1 MFCSDPRE
9 AYTSAEA
16 LSLLRDHSVE
26 TKLVLLSGARSRS
39 RSRRDTAA
47 YSTAEEEEQLGHR
60 GYTQEEAELLNDV
73 DISEE
78 SIKKKMKSKNISM
91 TEADENVSNSLQI
104 ITNVYGLRVRLR
116 LFLTNIIIYGIIL
129 CGVQIVRK

>member
-39 RSRRDTAA
+39 RRDTAD
-47 YSTAEEEEQLGHR
+47 STAEEEEQLGHR

>member
-39 RSRRDTAA
+39 RRDTAA
-47 YSTAEEEEQLGHR
+47 DSAAEEEEQLGHR

>member
-26 TKLVLLSGARSRS
+26 TNLVLLSGARSR
-39 RSRRDTAA
+39 RDTAA
-47 YSTAEEEEQLGHR
+47 DSAAEEEEQLGHR